1 MNCASTWLEGIFPIH
16 HHDSKNIDS
25 TITPSS
31 RKLKK
36 IVEELSLK
44 KIVDTISKKKWKNI
58 FEKNCVKISK
68 TPFAH
73 HDLMISIQFKDL
85 TLS

>member
-1 MNCASTWLEGIFPIH
+1 
-16 HHDSKNIDS
+16 
-25 TITPSS
+25 
-31 RKLKK
+31 
-36 IVEELSLK
+36 VEELSLK